1 MLSPELFHTSELD
14 KFELWEEILL
24 PASKEGLVSGEIY
37 GGLLDNL
44 NSLEEAEKLDALL
57 TGE

>member
-1 MLSPELFHTSELD
+1 MSPELFHSKEVE

-24 PASKEGLVSGEIY
+24 PASEDGLVSGEIY
-37 GGLLDNL
+37 NGLLDNL